1 MHSPPMPTASGT
13 ECVRV
18 LVSLGWMPIAWTARE
33 CHLQKDGLTLT
44 VPLGPELASE
54 RVSALAALGGV
65 PPYVFVEALEKIRT
79 GRFAMR
85 DAG

>member
-1 MHSPPMPTASGT
+1 MHSPAMPTASGT

-33 CHLQKDGLTLT
+33 CHLQNDGQALT
-44 VPLGPELASE
+44 VPLVPELPSE
-54 RVSALAALGGV
+54 HVSALAALARV
-65 PPYVFVEALEKIRT
+65 SPYVFVDALEKIRT
-79 GRFAMR
+79 GGFAMR

>member
-18 LVSLGWMPIAWTARE
+18 LVSLGWMPIVWTVRE
-33 CHLQKDGLTLT
+33 CHLQNNGRALT
-44 VPLGPELASE
+44 VPLVPELPSE
-54 RVSALAALGGV
+54 RVSALATLAGIS
-65 PPYVFVEALEKIRT
+65 PYAFVDALEKIRT
-79 GRFAMR
+79 GRFTMR